1 MQEPLLPSTFE
12 MYQSLYEIFLQPNV
26 SHDLSK
32 LAKKAKVRYNAV
44 RKALDTMIN
53 DVRESIPL
61 IDPMFYGLKRA
72 KADEDRIIFQIC
84 SECRGNEAIK
94 KMRKC
99 IDCEQIPENGIKV
112 FDIDDRRTVYSK
124 WKVH

>member
-1 MQEPLLPSTFE
+1 
-12 MYQSLYEIFLQPNV
+12 MYQSLYDVFLQPNV
-26 SHDLSK
+26 DHDLGK

-44 RKALDTMIN
+44 RKALDAMTD
-53 DVRESIPL
+53 DVSDSIPL
-61 IDPMFYGLKRA
+61 VDPMFYGLRRA

-84 SECRGNEAIK
+84 SECRKTEAIK

-99 IDCEQIPENGIKV
+99 IDCDQIPENGIKV
-112 FDIDDRRTVYSK
+112 FDIDDRRTAYAK